1 MNKLSVATLLA
12 SVLAIGAMALGAGPT
27 RTAGL
32 FTDANPND
40 SALTTD
46 AMQPATALTALASG
60 TPGEIDLSWTASAS
74 VYTGGYDIFRAGVTG
89 GPYAL
94 VGSVVGRLTTSYPD
108 GGLTTG
114 LPYFYVVQATYQN
127 WTSPYSNEATDTAP

>member
-1 MNKLSVATLLA
+1 MNKLSVATLLV
-12 SVLAIGAMALGAGPT
+12 SILAIGALALGPGPT
-27 RTAGL
+27 STAGL

-46 AMQPATALTALASG
+46 TMQPATALVATASA

-74 VYTGGYDIFRAGVTG
+74 LYTGGYDVYRSAVMG
-89 GPYAL
+89 GPYAY
-94 VGSVVGRLTTSYPD
+94 VASVVGRLTTTYPD

-114 LPYFYVVQATYQN
+114 LPYYYVVQATYQN
-127 WTSPYSNEATDTAP
+127 WTSPNSNEATDVAP